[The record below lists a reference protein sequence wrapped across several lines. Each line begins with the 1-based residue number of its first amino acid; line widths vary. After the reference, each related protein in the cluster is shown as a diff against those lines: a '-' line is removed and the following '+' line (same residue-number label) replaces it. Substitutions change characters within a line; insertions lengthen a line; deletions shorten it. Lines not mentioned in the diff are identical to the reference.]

1 MRAKTQP
8 AYCNHEYRC
17 TGSGRGYL
25 LQGDRHLHLP
35 MATTWVN
42 LLRKNGLDTPA
53 RSSAARQSSR
63 VGLGRGVTVSE
74 KTPQAKV
81 GTKKSTTRSKEGS
94 SVQVLRSQIADLLR
108 EKRQLA
114 DKVCDRAGVRVP
126 QCMWRGCTC
135 EESVKCE
142 ENGQCV

>member
-1 MRAKTQP
+1 
-8 AYCNHEYRC
+8 
-17 TGSGRGYL
+17 
-25 LQGDRHLHLP
+25 

-81 GTKKSTTRSKEGS
+81 GTKKSTTLSKEGS

-114 DKVCDRAGVRVP
+114 DKVCDRAGV
-126 QCMWRGCTC
+126 T
-135 EESVKCE
+135 SVHVA
-142 ENGQCV
+142 GVDV